1 MNQSKPLHS
10 VSTLA
15 AFSGPCSFPIAVSA
29 GSTSNTKLT
38 ASAGGSPADASFYER
53 IFRRV
58 LAPMQKGHLVLELPD
73 GRRLEYGRA
82 RGKRAARL
90 PGGITESAS
99 ILVRDAGFFRHCVL
113 AGDIGFAE
121 AFVDGSWETPDLR
134 AVIAWFLLNVDNA
147 PTLSGSARKRARGW
161 LLNVMHLSNRL
172 GHLLRPNSR
181 ASSRQNISA
190 HYDLSNQFFALML
203 DPSMM
208 YSSAKW
214 TGDNQ
219 SLEVAQ
225 REKNA
230 ALCRMLRLQPGDHVL
245 EIGTGWGGWAL
256 HAARQH
262 GCRITTLTNSVQQH
276 ALAVQRIQQ
285 AGLAHR
291 VDVRCMDF
299 RDISG
304 RYDKIVSIEMME
316 ALGHRYLPE
325 FCAVIDSVLK
335 PEGLVALQFITCPDS
350 RYSEF
355 RRGVDFIQKHIFPG
369 SLLLSLNRVNDLLA
383 RAGGFVVHEV
393 SDLGQDYSRTLEVWQ
408 HNFRRNLDQV
418 RALGMDER
426 FIRKWSYYLDYC
438 GAAFAMRNIS
448 VVQTLHT
455 RANNISL

>member
-1 MNQSKPLHS
+1 MFL
-10 VSTLA
+10 
-15 AFSGPCSFPIAVSA
+15 
-29 GSTSNTKLT
+29 
-38 ASAGGSPADASFYER
+38 
-53 IFRRV
+53 RV
-58 LAPMQKGHLVLELPD
+58 LAPMQQGHLIMELPD
-73 GRRLEYGRA
+73 GSRLEYGRS
-82 RGKRAARL
+82 GGGSSVRL
-90 PGGITESAS
+90 PPGVADTALIN
-99 ILVRDAGFFRHCVL
+99 VRDVAFFRQCVL

-121 AFVDGSWETPDLR
+121 AYMDGHWETPDLR

-147 PTLSGSARKRARGW
+147 PTLSGSARKRAQGW
-161 LLNVMHLSNRL
+161 LLNLMHFSNRL

-181 ASSRQNISA
+181 ATSRRNISA

-214 TGDNQ
+214 TRDTS
-219 SLEVAQ
+219 SLEAAQ
-225 REKNA
+225 REKNE

-256 HAARQH
+256 HAARHH

-276 ALAVQRIQQ
+276 ALAARRILQ
-285 AGLAHR
+285 AGLADR
-291 VDVRCMDF
+291 VDVRRMDF

-325 FCAVIDSVLK
+325 FCRVINRVLK
-335 PEGLVALQFITCPDS
+335 PDGLVALQFITCPDA
-350 RYSEF
+350 RYHEF

-383 RAGGFVVHEV
+383 GAGGFMVHQV
-393 SDLGQDYSRTLEVWQ
+393 SDLGQDYARTLEVWRD
-408 HNFRRNLDQV
+408 NFRANLEQV

-438 GAAFAMRNIS
+438 GSAFAMRNIS

-455 RANNISL
+455 RANNISF